1 MRRAGRSAAVR
12 GVLGACLMMGVGLGG
27 VAAAQTPPAGPAKTG
42 SPAAAPKAPVKAAS
56 PAAAPAKAASPGK
69 APDATAGGKGPDVKA
84 ATTAPGTPAAN
95 TTPPASTAPP
105 AAPPAPPAKA
115 DAANSGPPTG
125 ESKVVFDAGVRAYQQ
140 GDFKAAIQAFEQAY
154 RIDQRPGLLFS
165 IAQAHRRQYAV
176 DRRAGHIAVALKYF
190 RDYVVT
196 VQQGG
201 RRADAV
207 QAMNELEPIAQMLER
222 EGQLQPLEEQAPS
235 TRIVVSSPVA
245 EATITLDGD
254 KEPRALPFI
263 GEVAPGK
270 HTLRVARDGFAPEER
285 TVEVASGGVTALDIG
300 LKELPGKV
308 NVLGPAGASA
318 WIDGRPSGRLP
329 LSAPIE
335 VTPGRH
341 DVRVS
346 LSGYEEHRE
355 EVDLARGGAE
365 SVTAAMRFTFQRKL
379 AFGLAGGG
387 ALSLI
392 TGAILGGAAL
402 GEQGTASSI
411 KNDIDAGKVVCRD
424 VGCDPL
430 SRYNSAVD
438 ARNAL
443 GGASVALLGTGALL
457 AASGVLLYL
466 FDVPSPVTP
475 GKETPDQP
483 KATPTKVDVPLDLGM
498 VPVFGPGYAG
508 GTLHF
513 QF

>member
-1 MRRAGRSAAVR
+1 MRRMRQSAGVR
-12 GVLGACLMMGVGLGG
+12 GAGVGACLMVAVGLTGGVGLAQPKPQ
-27 VAAAQTPPAGPAKTG
+27 AAPAKTG
-42 SPAAAPKAPVKAAS
+42 SPVAAPAKTGSPVAAPAKTGSPVAAPAKTGGGAPDAKSPAAARDGDPRRPPATPATPPQAP
-56 PAAAPAKAASPGK
+56 PAAPAKAE
-69 APDATAGGKGPDVKA
+69 
-84 ATTAPGTPAAN
+84 
-95 TTPPASTAPP
+95 
-105 AAPPAPPAKA
+105 
-115 DAANSGPPTG
+115 SGPPTG
-125 ESKVVFDAGVRAYQQ
+125 DSKAVFDAGVRAYQQ

-235 TRIVVSSPVA
+235 TRLVVSSPVA
-245 EATITLDGD
+245 EAKITVDDD
-254 KEPRALPFI
+254 KEPRPLPFI
-263 GEVAPGK
+263 AEVTPGK
-270 HTLRVARDGFAPEER
+270 HTLHVAREGFAPEER

-300 LKELPGKV
+300 LRELPGKV
-308 NVLGPAGASA
+308 DVKGPAGASA

-335 VTPGRH
+335 VSPGRH

-355 EVDLARGGAE
+355 EVDLARGGAQ
-365 SVTAAMRFTFQRKL
+365 SVTATMRFTFQRKL

-402 GEQGTASSI
+402 AEQGTAGSI
-411 KNDIDAGKVVCRD
+411 KSDIDAGKVVCRD
-424 VGCDPL
+424 AGCAPL
-430 SRYNSAVD
+430 DRYNSAVD

-443 GGASVALLGTGALL
+443 GTASVTLLGAGAVL

-475 GKETPDQP
+475 SKGTPDQP
-483 KATPTKVDVPLDLGM
+483 KSAPTKVDVPLDLG
-498 VPVFGPGYAG
+498 VAPVFGPGYAG

>member
-1 MRRAGRSAAVR
+1 MKRTGQSARVTGTAI
-12 GVLGACLMMGVGLGG
+12 GACLMLGIGLTGRVGL
-27 VAAAQTPPAGPAKTG
+27 AQAPPAAPAKTV
-42 SPAAAPKAPVKAAS
+42 SLAKPPPAKPGN
-56 PAAAPAKAASPGK
+56 PAAAPAKSGSPATGTAAKSGSP
-69 APDATAGGKGPDVKA
+69 PAGTA
-84 ATTAPGTPAAN
+84 ATGTAATGTTTGTTATGTAA
-95 TTPPASTAPP
+95 TGTGTA
-105 AAPPAPPAKA
+105 AKA
-115 DAANSGPPTG
+115 GASNSGPPTG
-125 ESKVVFDAGVRAYQQ
+125 DSKVLFDAGARAYQQ
-140 GDFKAAIQAFEQAY
+140 GDFKAALQAFEQAY

-190 RDYVVT
+190 RDYVVS

-207 QAMNELEPIAQMLER
+207 QAMNELEPIAQTLER

-245 EATITLDGD
+245 EATITVDGD

-263 GEVAPGK
+263 AEVAPGK
-270 HTLRVARDGFAPEER
+270 HTLRIAREGFAPEER

-308 NVLGPAGASA
+308 DVKGPAGASA

-329 LSAPIE
+329 LSGPIE
-335 VTPGRH
+335 VTPGKH

-365 SVTAAMRFTFQRKL
+365 SLTASMRFTFQRKL
-379 AFGLAGGG
+379 AFGLAGAG

-392 TGAILGGAAL
+392 TGAVLGGAAL
-402 GEQGTASSI
+402 AEQGNASAI
-411 KNDIDAGKVVCRD
+411 KKDIDAGKVVCRD
-424 VGCDPL
+424 VGCAPL
-430 SRYNSAVD
+430 DSYNSSVD
-438 ARNAL
+438 ARNTL

-457 AASGVLLYL
+457 LASGVLLYL

-475 GKETPDQP
+475 SKGTPDQP
-483 KATPTKVDVPLDLGM
+483 KSAPTKVDVPLDLGLA
-498 VPVFGPGYAG
+498 PVIGPGYAG